1 MFRCFDK
8 NRRAIL
14 LPLFLLTKN
23 NAIAAVLSYA
33 LTISLANALGPER
46 FGRYSLALIIG
57 SVLSIFISFGTD
69 QTAPVI
75 YSKNGDRLG
84 LLGLVLGVRV
94 IFSGLC
100 LVGIGLYAIADAYLS
115 FFVVCLIL
123 ANLNLGF
130 FYESSQ
136 RNERYSYIYLVERVV
151 YVVVV
156 FSLISFEAANLT
168 AVFSMLLMAT
178 VLSLLFQYID
188 NWRDIK
194 QILRQRQEGLRDTII
209 MNMPLVVI
217 SLAVF
222 SYGGFGRIILENKL
236 GRELLGI
243 YSAGWQLITIGT
255 IFQSQVT
262 RVWRLK
268 ISVAVNHHDARGL
281 KDLAKSYLIFAT
293 APILLLSGAMF
304 LASETIVKVLFAP
317 SYAQLEEVVPVFG
330 IYVFVI
336 NLAGLTEM
344 LWVATGKNIYY
355 MLVNIFFG
363 FLLLGVLNFLPV
375 KVGLFGFAAAT
386 VITHMIATVVLFAV
400 WYAIFNRASKAQPI
414 YVSLTQRNPTKA
426 N

>member
-8 NRRAIL
+8 KKCAIL
-14 LPLFLLTKN
+14 FPLLLLTKN

-33 LTISLANALGPER
+33 LTISLANTLGPEG

-75 YSKNGDRLG
+75 YSKNDNRPA
-84 LLGLVLGVRV
+84 LLGQVLGVRV
-94 IFSGLC
+94 LFLGIC
-100 LVGIGLYAIADAYLS
+100 LLGIGLYAIADTYLC
-115 FFVVCLIL
+115 FFIVCLIF

-130 FYESSQ
+130 FYESYQ
-136 RNERYSYIYLVERVV
+136 RNERYSYIYLTERIV

-156 FSLISFEAANLT
+156 FSLIIFEAVNLI
-168 AVFSMLLMAT
+168 AVFSILMTTT
-178 VLSLLFQYID
+178 VLSLIFQYID
-188 NWRDIK
+188 HWPDIK
-194 QILRQRQEGLRDTII
+194 QVLRRRQKGLRDTIL

-236 GRELLGI
+236 GQEVLGI

-281 KDLAKSYLIFAT
+281 KDLVKSYLIFAT
-293 APILLLSGAMF
+293 GPVLLLSGIMF
-304 LASETIVKVLFAP
+304 LASETIVGALFAP
-317 SYAQLEEVVPVFG
+317 SYSQLAEVVPVFG
-330 IYVFVI
+330 IYIFVI

-344 LWVATGKNIYY
+344 LWVAWGRNIYY
-355 MLVNIFFG
+355 MLINVFFG
-363 FLLLGVLNFLPV
+363 FLLLGVLNFIPV
-375 KVGLFGFAAAT
+375 RVGLFGFATAT
-386 VITHMIATVVLFAV
+386 VATHMIATVILFAV
-400 WYAIFNRASKAQPI
+400 WYAIFSKVSKAQPI
-414 YVSLTQRNPTKA
+414 YAQSYAEESN
-426 N
+426 